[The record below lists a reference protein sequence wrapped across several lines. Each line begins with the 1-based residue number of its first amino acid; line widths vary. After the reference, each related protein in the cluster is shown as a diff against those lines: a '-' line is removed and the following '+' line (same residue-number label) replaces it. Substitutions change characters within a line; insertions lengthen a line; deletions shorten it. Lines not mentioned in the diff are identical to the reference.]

1 MAKRK
6 WLIWVILAVLVV
18 AGYFGYRALQNRAAA
33 AAQNYQ
39 TVAARV
45 GKLTAIVGATGTVR
59 ANQSTVMS
67 WQTSGRIESISAE
80 VGEQVKPG
88 DELARL
94 VKTSLP
100 QSVILAEADLVT
112 AQRNLETVQSSE
124 LSRAQAQ
131 LTLAQARVALTNAQE
146 TRDSKKYARVSDATI
161 DVARANL
168 LLAQDR
174 LEKAQDAFDQVKHL
188 EETNPIYA
196 NALSALGSAQQ
207 NYDRAEAN
215 LNYLLGGPDADE
227 VSEADAQLMLAE
239 ARLADAE
246 REWERLKDGADPQDI
261 SSAQARVDAILAT
274 INMSHLE
281 APFAGTITEVRSMV
295 GDQVSP
301 GTASFRIDDLTH
313 LLVDVDVPEV
323 DINSIQIGQKA
334 TMSFDALQA
343 KEYTGQVT
351 KVARIGTETQGV
363 VNFTVTIELL
373 DADASV
379 LPGMTAAVNIVVN
392 EIDNTLLVP
401 NRAVRLREGDRVV
414 YVLRAGVLT
423 PTKVSIG
430 ASSDVESQILEGD
443 VKNGDLLVLNP
454 PVEFTQGGGMPMMR

>member
-6 WLIWVILAVLVV
+6 WLIWVIVVVLAV

-67 WQTSGRIESISAE
+67 WQTSGRIESISVE
-80 VGEQVKPG
+80 VGEQVNAG
-88 DELARL
+88 EELARL

-100 QSVILAEADLVT
+100 QNVILAEADLVT
-112 AQRNLETVQSSE
+112 AQRNLETVKNSE

-131 LTLAQARVALTNAQE
+131 LNLAQARLALTKAQE
-146 TRDSKKYARVSDATI
+146 ERDSKKYARVSDATI

-168 LLAQDR
+168 LLAKDR
-174 LEKAQDAFDQVKHL
+174 LEKAQDAFDQVDHL

-215 LNYLLGGPDADE
+215 LNYLLGGPDAEE
-227 VSEADAQLMLAE
+227 VSEADAQLKLAE

-246 REWERLKDGADPQDI
+246 REWERLKDGADPRDI
-261 SSAQARVDAILAT
+261 AAAQARVDAILAT
-274 INMSHLE
+274 INLSHLD
-281 APFAGTITEVRSMV
+281 APFAGTVTEVRSMV

-301 GTASFRIDDLTH
+301 GTISFRIDDLTH

-334 TMSFDALQA
+334 TMTFDALQN

-351 KVARIGTETQGV
+351 KVARVGTEKQGV
-363 VNFTVTIELL
+363 VNFTVTIELI
-373 DADASV
+373 DADENV
-379 LPGMTAAVNIVVN
+379 LPGMTAAVNIVVR
-392 EIDNTLLVP
+392 EIENTLLVP
-401 NRAVRLREGDRVV
+401 NRAVRLREGERVV
-414 YVLRAGVLT
+414 YVLRGGVLT
-423 PTKVSIG
+423 PTKVVIG

-454 PVEFTQGGGMPMMR
+454 PLEFTQGGGMPMMR